1 MKLLLTTSRKTSLRV
16 RQFLKELSF
25 LFPKENVQR
34 SNRGKRSLEELF
46 EQSNSKYDGILVV
59 TNKHGNPNKIIGF
72 KKQSDND
79 FKWWFEFKI
88 RFVKLSYEFDVI
100 PINHPKKSE
109 VSFENFESELEQILT
124 AFFEPFLGKLH
135 QSYDANFLQIQ
146 FKHTSDGF
154 QLFPIDENYMQLP
167 PVIIIDEI
175 LIEDPE
181 IMRES

>member
-16 RQFLKELSF
+16 RQFLKEFSF
-25 LFPKENVQR
+25 LFPKENVQK
-34 SNRGKRSLEELF
+34 SNRGKKSLEELF
-46 EQSNSKYDGILVV
+46 EQSSSKYDGILVV

-72 KKQSDND
+72 KKQSSND

-88 RFVKLSYEFDVI
+88 RFVKLSYEFDVL
-100 PINHPKKSE
+100 PIDHPGKSE
-109 VSFENFESELEQILT
+109 VSFENFDPELEQILT
-124 AFFEPFLGKLH
+124 AFFEPFLGKPH
-135 QSYDANFLQIQ
+135 QSYDANCLQIQ

-154 QLFPIDENYMQLP
+154 HLFPIDTNNMQLP
-167 PVIIIDEI
+167 PVIIVDEI